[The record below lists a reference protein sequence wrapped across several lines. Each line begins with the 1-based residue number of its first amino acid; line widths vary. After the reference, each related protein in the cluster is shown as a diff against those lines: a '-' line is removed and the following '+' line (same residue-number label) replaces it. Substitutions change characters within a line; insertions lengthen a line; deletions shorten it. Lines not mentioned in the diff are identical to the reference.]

1 MANNKRK
8 YNSKAEIGAEEWLE
22 RIPEIILTV
31 VVLAG
36 ILILISYFVNISVN
50 IKPLQPELLLN
61 RMLYSPA
68 GITYQDNET
77 GIVYPGIIDYEK
89 FANETLDGMMKYSY
103 DRMLSA
109 KLELYNSKKELQKTA
124 FFNGV
129 WYNRIEP
136 LASNKIGG
144 AESGVITEIYM
155 PIVYRKNIVDFPGY
169 LKIDV
174 LVSN

>member
-1 MANNKRK
+1 MTNNTRK
-8 YNSKAEIGAEEWLE
+8 HNKKAEIGAEDWLE

-36 ILILISYFVNISVN
+36 ILILVSYFVNISVN

-61 RMLYSPA
+61 RMLYSPG

-77 GIVYPGIIDYEK
+77 GIVYPGVIDYEK
-89 FANETLDGMMKYSY
+89 FTNQTLDGMMKYSY

-109 KLELYNSKKELQKTA
+109 KLELYNSRKELEKTA
-124 FFNGV
+124 FFNSI
-129 WYNRIEP
+129 WFNRIEP
-136 LASNKIGG
+136 LASNKISG

-169 LKIDV
+169 LRIQV